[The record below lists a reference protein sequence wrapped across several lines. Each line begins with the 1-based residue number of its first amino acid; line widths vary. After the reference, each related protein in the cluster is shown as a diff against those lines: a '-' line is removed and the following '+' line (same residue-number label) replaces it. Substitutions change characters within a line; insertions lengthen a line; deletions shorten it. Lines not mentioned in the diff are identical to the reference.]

1 MDSERMNEPS
11 PLPFRPLIFPIL
23 LLLLGGWG
31 GVVLIVFYTQPT
43 AGWRWLFFFC
53 WVLAWSGS
61 ALPFLY
67 LFHHLFP
74 SPAMELPIL
83 GRQALWVGIYAAFLA
98 WLQLGRL
105 ATLPLALEIATVFV
119 AMEWLLRWREQAAWR
134 RAAASPEQP
143 AEQAAISPDP
153 SAEEESHEAPVE

>member
-1 MDSERMNEPS
+1 MSESS
-11 PLPFRPLIFPIL
+11 PLSFRPLILPLML
-23 LLLLGGWG
+23 LMLGGWG

-43 AGWRWLFFFC
+43 AGWRWLFFVC

-67 LFHHLFP
+67 LFHRLFP
-74 SPAMELPIL
+74 SPTMELSIL

-105 ATLPLALEIATVFV
+105 VTLPLALEIAIVFI
-119 AMEWLLRWREQAAWR
+119 AIELLLRWREQAQWR
-134 RAAASPEQP
+134 QP
-143 AEQAAISPDP
+143 TIAP
-153 SAEEESHEAPVE
+153 SETPKEEESHEVPAE